1 MANQARESRVHE
13 TLETLRSDGPVVTEA
28 AQAAAAECR
37 IRMTGR
43 GTKPL
48 EERLHTRMIADSS
61 FHLVGIG
68 TGTTTESEKDQLYV
82 AQISVEVA
90 AEAIRLAF
98 MRQNPAATPRAAEV
112 YADREIMKLYHEAAA
127 QTSNEVNRLDFT
139 SHKAEQLANNI
150 RGGKN

>member
-13 TLETLRSDGPVVTEA
+13 TLEALRPEGPVVTEA

-48 EERLHTRMIADSS
+48 EERLHTRMLVDKS
-61 FHLVGIG
+61 FHLTGLG
-68 TGTTTESEKDQLYV
+68 SGTTTESEKDHLYV

-98 MRQNPAATPRAAEV
+98 MRQNTAATPRAAEV

-127 QTSNEVNRLDFT
+127 QTSNEVNRLEFT
-139 SHKAEQLANNI
+139 SHKAERLANNI
-150 RGGKN
+150 CGGQA